1 MKLFLDLTLISLIL
15 TGLSAVA
22 PAHAHHAG
30 EHTEAQ
36 SNCKLK

>member
-1 MKLFLDLTLISLIL
+1 MKLFFDLILVSLIL

-30 EHTEAQ
+30 QHTEIQ
-36 SNCKLK
+36 SDCKSK